1 MGVEL
6 LTERHASQIA
16 GVLGC
21 YDRMLIFGTLP
32 GICYA
37 GGMTSFLYKRQVL
50 IFDYSKFA
58 EPFRERI
65 RENAESM
72 AAAAG
77 IEIEFI
83 RTRSTRKE
91 DRAQELLVKRGD
103 RPGLVCVFS
112 AMEPCSTYK
121 PWHNKQNGKTYLVP
135 NDGKCP
141 DRPPLWGPQPA
152 LLLLFRR

>member
-6 LTERHASQIA
+6 LTERHARQIA

-21 YDRMLIFGTLP
+21 YDRMLLFGTLP

-37 GGMTSFLYKRQVL
+37 GGMTSFLYARQIR
-50 IFDYSKFA
+50 IFDYPKFA

-72 AAAAG
+72 AKAAG
-77 IEIEFI
+77 VEIEFI
-83 RTRSTRKE
+83 RNRGIRKE
-91 DRAQELLVKRGD
+91 DRAQELLAKRGD
-103 RPGLVCVFS
+103 RPGLVCILS

-121 PWHNKQNGKTYLVP
+121 PWHNKQSGKT
-135 NDGKCP
+135 
-141 DRPPLWGPQPA
+141 
-152 LLLLFRR
+152 